1 MLGVIFI
8 VSVSIYSSTIIKFT
22 RDRMISETRN
32 IELTQNLGTNNNK
45 LFILIVSFTLTENE
59 NDLESYKS
67 KLAETIYS
75 VQNSLD
81 ILTEKGTF
89 DPDTLESVRSQT
101 GELMM
106 LAQDIIHFHDLSISQ
121 ALSGTERAVVQ
132 IQEEDQLQEMRKIQ
146 DEISSLISNII
157 DTANKNFE
165 QSIKNINKVEKTTFL
180 VFVLAILA
188 VIIFAFIFSDFITR
202 PIRRLTKAATEI
214 SKGKLKQKVVIQSN
228 DEIGNLA
235 RAFNTMSQKLKQY
248 YQDLGKEVRQRTADL
263 EKSKHI
269 LESKINDLERF
280 QKVTIG
286 RELRMIELK
295 NKIKELQGKN

>member
-1 MLGVIFI
+1 
-8 VSVSIYSSTIIKFT
+8 
-22 RDRMISETRN
+22 MISETRN

-214 SKGKLKQKVVIQSN
+214 SKGRLKQKVVIQSN

-248 YQDLGKEVRQRTADL
+248 YQDLEKEVRQRTADL

>member
-1 MLGVIFI
+1 
-8 VSVSIYSSTIIKFT
+8 
-22 RDRMISETRN
+22 
-32 IELTQNLGTNNNK
+32 
-45 LFILIVSFTLTENE
+45 
-59 NDLESYKS
+59 
-67 KLAETIYS
+67 
-75 VQNSLD
+75 
-81 ILTEKGTF
+81 
-89 DPDTLESVRSQT
+89 
-101 GELMM
+101 M